1 MKINIDPC
9 AELYG
14 HPMKKLTSILFCLL
28 LAAST
33 STTSASVNENWHDD
47 INKAIAASKE
57 NGKDLLLLYT
67 GSDWCPPCKQLES
80 EVLGQEEFLNE
91 AKNNF
96 EFVIFDFPKQKQL
109 SEATQKQNRE
119 WASKFGVEGYPTV
132 ILVDSKLRPY
142 AITGYRDGGV
152 ENYLGMLGEFHQARI
167 RRDEA
172 FAKAEKLTGPERAK
186 ALDAGLSEME
196 TELASIYYEDMIK
209 EIVDIDKE
217 DELALRTKWNAS
229 KDSEN
234 RKVIMTDIVVV
245 SRLKKPELAIQ
256 FIDEVLEEIKFPAIQ
271 KLQIYQIK
279 LNLLR
284 KINDLPAMD
293 AMLDQMIGMEELTNE
308 TRQRLMVKKVFFMV
322 GTDRQ
327 DGGQKYLNESLEKLG
342 SRSGLLWLA
351 HGELLV
357 SDSKFKQAIDSFD
370 TGIKNANGDPDVLID
385 LFGAKADA
393 HMSLENELE
402 AIRTLDAFADNK
414 GMPSDL
420 RSEAMLQKAMIMR
433 DSGRSRRA
441 TLVENRA
448 VEIAES
454 PSERAETQKLVE
466 RLRKRFGT

>member
-1 MKINIDPC
+1 MKIMN
-9 AELYG
+9 
-14 HPMKKLTSILFCLL
+14 SILFCLL
-28 LAAST
+28 LVFAT
-33 STTSASVNENWHDD
+33 QFVSANDTDSENWHDD
-47 INKAIAASKE
+47 INEAIAATKE

-80 EVLGQEEFLNE
+80 EVFAGDGFIDE
-91 AKNNF
+91 AKANF
-96 EFVIFDFPKQKQL
+96 EFVVFDFPKQKQL
-109 SEATQKQNRE
+109 AEKTVKQNQA
-119 WASKFGVEGYPTV
+119 WAAKFGVEGYPTV

-142 AITGYRDGGV
+142 AITGYREGGV

-172 FAKAEKLTGPERAK
+172 FEKAEKLEGPERAK

-196 TELASIYYEDMIK
+196 TEIAELYYEDLIK

-229 KDSEN
+229 KDSEM

-245 SRLKKPELAIQ
+245 SRLEKPDLAIR
-256 FIDEVLEEIKFPAIQ
+256 FIDEVLEKIKFPASQ

-279 LNLLR
+279 LNLHR
-284 KINDLPAMD
+284 KLNDLPAMD
-293 AMLDQMIGMEELTNE
+293 SLLDTMISMEELTNE

-322 GTDRQ
+322 GTDRREA
-327 DGGQKYLNESLEKLG
+327 GQQYLDESLDKFKK
-342 SRSGLLWLA
+342 RSGVLWLA
-351 HGELLV
+351 HGQLLV
-357 SDSKFKQAIDSFD
+357 ADSKFEDAIKSFD
-370 TGIKNANGDPDVLID
+370 TGIKNSNGDPDVLID

-393 HMSLENELE
+393 YMSMKDELQ
-402 AIRTLDAFADNK
+402 AIRTLDAFSDNQ

-420 RSEAMLQKAMIMR
+420 RSEALLQKAMIMR
-433 DSGRSRRA
+433 DSGRTRRA

-448 VEIAES
+448 VEVSQS
-454 PSERAETQKLVE
+454 PTERAETQKLVD

>member
-1 MKINIDPC
+1 MKS
-9 AELYG
+9 
-14 HPMKKLTSILFCLL
+14 MTSFLFCLL

-33 STTSASVNENWHDD
+33 SATYASLNEIWHDD
-47 INKAIAASKE
+47 IDEAIAASKE

-67 GSDWCPPCKQLES
+67 GSDWCPPCKKLES
-80 EVLGQEEFLNE
+80 EVLGQEGFLDE
-91 AKNNF
+91 AKRNF
-96 EFVIFDFPKQKQL
+96 EFVILDFPKEKQL
-109 SEATQKQNRE
+109 AEKTVKQNKT
-119 WASKFGVEGYPTV
+119 WAAKFGVEGYPTV

-142 AITGYRDGGV
+142 AITGYREGGV
-152 ENYLGMLGEFHQARI
+152 ENYLGILGEFHQARI

-172 FAKAEKLTGPERAK
+172 FEKAEKLTGPERAK

-196 TELASIYYEDMIK
+196 TELASLYYEDMIK

-217 DELALRTKWNAS
+217 DELGLRTKWNAS

-234 RKVIMTDIVVV
+234 RKIIMTDIVVV
-245 SRLKKPELAIQ
+245 SRLEKPELAIR
-256 FIDEVLEEIKFPAIQ
+256 FIDEVLESIKFPAIQ
-271 KLQIYQIK
+271 KLQIFQIK

-327 DGGQKYLNESLEKLG
+327 AEGQKYLDDSLEKFG
-342 SRSGLLWLA
+342 RKSGLLWLA
-351 HGELLV
+351 HGQLLV
-357 SDSKFKQAIDSFD
+357 SKSKFEAAIDSFD
-370 TGIKNANGDPDVLID
+370 TGIKNANSDPDVLID

-393 HMSLENELE
+393 HMSLEDELK
-402 AIRTLDAFADNK
+402 AIRTLDEFADNK